1 MKLLSTLFACVAFL
15 RSTNGQLSDN
25 NDPYQY
31 YLTNEDVGLDDDS
44 LEITVELDALRLRLS
59 PTPDVLDTDQ
69 ATLVLRELESMINMH
84 YRTLNKEGVM
94 NGKFRGMLFD
104 DPAAIMFESGD
115 SDANRRRS
123 LTKNLRSLKDEGSSS
138 SVKPTTILEI
148 RRIQVS
154 FIGNDSPP
162 QGDIMAILQEHI
174 NQLDF
179 SGKKSPGQTGM
190 TAPKIQVSAGQLSI
204 PVESFTLTWAS
215 QGYTLAPTIE
225 QPKPPSQPPT
235 FTFTSPDKKG
245 SFNYPVLAGGLIVV
259 VLASLLLVKRRRRN
273 AGAGVQ
279 LQEDASLPSPNRRR
293 RWGSHRKEFD
303 GGDEFDGCEW
313 LNRSPCPQSEMGAFP
328 SFQSADRAKVN
339 INFVDYVNQPADP
352 KEIGEIAV
360 NDTASE
366 VSSLG
371 KSEGR
376 VEVTYPASGVM
387 EAFPVTNLTRVKGS
401 RGGGGQL
408 YHETFEGFD
417 RLDDEWVSDK
427 GSGRDLSKLL
437 VANSDSL
444 RYSSDSSQD
453 VDGFFVASGA
463 ASLGRRVTDVDD
475 DPDYLRIPVE
485 FVNPSRIVGRTKK
498 SPPTV
503 SASSNE
509 GSGNENLQV
518 YSYGDDSSS
527 VGDILRSIV

>member
-1 MKLLSTLFACVAFL
+1 MKLLVLLFACVGFL
-15 RSTNGQLSDN
+15 RSTNGT
-25 NDPYQY
+25 Y
-31 YLTNEDVGLDDDS
+31 YEYTTNEDVGLYYDDS
-44 LEITVELDALRLRLS
+44 LESTIELDALRLRLS
-59 PTPDVLDTDQ
+59 PTPVVLDTDQ
-69 ATLVLRELESMINMH
+69 ATMVLRELEAMINIH
-84 YRTLNKEGVM
+84 YRRLNKEGVM

-104 DPAAIMFESGD
+104 DPAEIMFESGD
-115 SDANRRRS
+115 GDANRRRS
-123 LTKNLRSLKDEGSSS
+123 LTKNLRSLKDEDSSS
-138 SVKPTTILEI
+138 SGKPTTILDI
-148 RRIQVS
+148 SRIQVS
-154 FIGNDSPP
+154 FMGDSPS

-174 NQLDF
+174 NQLNF
-179 SGKKSPGQTGM
+179 GRQKNLGQSSS
-190 TAPKIQVSAGQLSI
+190 TAPKTQVSASQLSI

-225 QPKPPSQPPT
+225 QQKPSQPPT
-235 FTFTSPDKKG
+235 YTATDSKG

-259 VLASLLLVKRRRRN
+259 VLAGLFLAKRRRRN

-279 LQEDASLPSPNRRR
+279 LQEDDSPPSPNRRR

-328 SFQSADRAKVN
+328 SFQSAERAKVN

-360 NDTASE
+360 NDAASE

-387 EAFPVTNLTRVKGS
+387 EAFPVTNLTRVKGKS
-401 RGGGGQL
+401 GGGQL

-427 GSGRDLSKLL
+427 GSGRDLSRLL
-437 VANSDSL
+437 VASSDSL

-463 ASLGRRVTDVDD
+463 TSLGRRASDVDD
-475 DPDYLRIPVE
+475 DPDYLRTPVE
-485 FVNPSRIVGRTKK
+485 FVNPSRIVGRNKK
-498 SPPTV
+498 APPTL

-509 GSGNENLQV
+509 GSRNENLQV